1 VIRIED
7 LDLDLEVLFQDIYTS
22 RPMSA
27 IGYRQSARLV
37 YVPSADLLIHSLP
50 IKQCHVQEI

>member
-1 VIRIED
+1 